1 LPSVFAFADRLE
13 ARAAPVASDPEP
25 GIPLLVAASAR
36 FGELEMPFE
45 RAVTD
50 LKLAEALIATGPD
63 GGSTRVVH
71 VDLRC
76 GLTED

>member
-13 ARAAPVASDPEP
+13 ARAPPVASDPEP

-50 LKLAEALIATGPD
+50 LKLAEALIARPD
-63 GGSTRVVH
+63 RGSTRVVH

>member
-1 LPSVFAFADRLE
+1 MPSVFAFADRLE

-50 LKLAEALIATGPD
+50 LKLAEALIATGQTEEARAS
-63 GGSTRVVH
+63 STSTF
-71 VDLRC
+71 DA
-76 GLTED
+76 G